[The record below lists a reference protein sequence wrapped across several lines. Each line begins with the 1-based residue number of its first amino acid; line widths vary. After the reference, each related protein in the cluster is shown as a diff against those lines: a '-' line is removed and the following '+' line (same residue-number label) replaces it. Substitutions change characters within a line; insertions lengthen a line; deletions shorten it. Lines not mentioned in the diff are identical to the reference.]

1 MACRS
6 TWHRR
11 KAVDRKEFFESTEFF
26 ARSRHKLRVHAFDMT
41 EDGLIQHAS
50 AVMLEKEPRDL
61 AIKALGRAVTTAG
74 EPKKEDVR
82 MVQATAYFNLGML
95 FLTKHEGELHV
106 PLSPYEHAHR
116 AFQYAALLQPN
127 NLQFENAER
136 KSREHLGKMQRVN
149 PSEDD
154 DEDD

>member
-1 MACRS
+1 MA
-6 TWHRR
+6 
-11 KAVDRKEFFESTEFF
+11 
-26 ARSRHKLRVHAFDMT
+26 
-41 EDGLIQHAS
+41 
-50 AVMLEKEPRDL
+50 
-61 AIKALGRAVTTAG
+61 
-74 EPKKEDVR
+74 PKKKASGPLDDMRQVDADLVARLRESIELR
-82 MVQATAYFNLGML
+82 PTEPTAYFNLGML

-106 PLSPYEHAHR
+106 PLKPYEHAHR